1 MASNQAI
8 PSTKPGDNQPNK
20 DAKGSE
26 SSKATA
32 TTSHKSKKDDKK
44 KDTHLRPST
53 PPAQTGSKVHDDDGN
68 SPCSQAC
75 ESGTVTPNSE
85 GVWCKDRK
93 RYHAPP
99 AGDLK

>member
-1 MASNQAI
+1 MASNQANS
-8 PSTKPGDNQPNK
+8 STKPGDNLPNK
-20 DAKGSE
+20 DAKG
-26 SSKATA
+26 
-32 TTSHKSKKDDKK
+32 HQSKKDDKK

-75 ESGTVTPNSE
+75 ESGTVTPSSE
-85 GVWCKDRK
+85 GVWRKDRK